1 MKDFIE
7 MVKGMNN
14 RDIDN
19 TSAQLSLFPAF
30 DSTHTFSYLSSF
42 DYIYSTVNLHKAW
55 YLFSKGKHGRADVI
69 EYEHRFEQNLFDLQ
83 ERLATNDYRHGTYVP
98 FTVWDPKQRRIH
110 KASVR
115 DRIVHQLIVSA
126 IEPLFEPQFIFDSF
140 SCRKNKGTHAAVTRL
155 RTFLRRVSK
164 NNTQTVY
171 ALKCDIKQFFAS
183 VDQQVLRELLI
194 GRVKDARLVK
204 CIDEVIGSYEVTKS
218 KGIPLGNLTSQ
229 LFANV
234 YMHQFDWFVKHKLK
248 EKHYICYCD
257 DFIIL
262 STNRSYLESLIEPI
276 TQFLREELCLTVH
289 PNKTE
294 LRSWN
299 QGIDF
304 LGYVLKPNATVLRH
318 KTKKRAINR
327 TTPENISSYLGLCGH
342 ADEYELSNLLKTIA
356 WGMEASQLVQ

>member
-1 MKDFIE
+1 
-7 MVKGMNN
+7 MVKRVNN
-14 RDIDN
+14 RDVDHA
-19 TSAQLSLFPAF
+19 SAQLSLFPAF

-42 DYIYSTVNLHKAW
+42 DYIYSTVTLYKAW
-55 YLFSKGKHGRADVI
+55 YLFSKGKHSRADVI
-69 EYEHRFEQNLFDLQ
+69 EYEHKFEENLFGLQ
-83 ERLATNDYRHGTYVP
+83 ESLATGLYRHGPYVP

-126 IEPLFEPQFIFDSF
+126 IEPLFEPQFIFDSY
-140 SCRKNKGTHAAVTRL
+140 SCRKGKGTHAAVDRL
-155 RTFLRRVSK
+155 QGFLRQASK
-164 NNTQTVY
+164 NDTQTVY

-183 VDQQVLRELLI
+183 VDQQVLKELLI
-194 GRVKDARLVK
+194 RRVKDTRLIR
-204 CIDEVIGSYEVTKS
+204 CIDEVIGSYEVTKG

-234 YMHQFDWFVKHKLK
+234 YMHQFDWFVKHKLN
-248 EKHYICYCD
+248 ERHYIRYCD

-262 STNRSYLESLIEPI
+262 STDRVYLEPLIEPI

-289 PNKTE
+289 PDKTE

-318 KTKKRAINR
+318 KTKQRAINR
-327 TTPENISSYLGLCGH
+327 TTPENISSYLGLCSH

-356 WGMEASQLVQ
+356 WSVEASQLVQ

>member
-1 MKDFIE
+1 MYLLLFGTQN
-7 MVKGMNN
+7 KGGFTKQVFA
-14 RDIDN
+14 I
-19 TSAQLSLFPAF
+19 AF
-30 DSTHTFSYLSSF
+30 
-42 DYIYSTVNLHKAW
+42 
-55 YLFSKGKHGRADVI
+55 
-69 EYEHRFEQNLFDLQ
+69 
-83 ERLATNDYRHGTYVP
+83 
-98 FTVWDPKQRRIH
+98 
-110 KASVR
+110 
-115 DRIVHQLIVSA
+115 VHQLIVSA

-164 NNTQTVY
+164 NNTRTVY

-304 LGYVLKPNATVLRH
+304 LGYVLKPNATVPRH